1 MVLFLRE
8 AMRAIASLGCPT
20 HKRTEGRAPVWGS
33 EFTSKRRRTTGG
45 DPAETAA
52 SAFYDFV
59 QMYVHHVQMRVQTR
73 RLAHGPFQLA
83 VH

>member
-1 MVLFLRE
+1 MDFQIFCELSSLLLNLLFFGSWVLE
-8 AMRAIASLGCPT
+8 ARP
-20 HKRTEGRAPVWGS
+20 
-33 EFTSKRRRTTGG
+33 
-45 DPAETAA
+45 

-83 VH
+83 VHECINQFQQPG

>member
-1 MVLFLRE
+1 MTYDAKRPLQGVAELERYKALAFL
-8 AMRAIASLGCPT
+8 AS
-20 HKRTEGRAPVWGS
+20 
-33 EFTSKRRRTTGG
+33 
-45 DPAETAA
+45 

>member
-1 MVLFLRE
+1 MPFGFV
-8 AMRAIASLGCPT
+8 SPT
-20 HKRTEGRAPVWGS
+20 HKRAEGRAQVRGS
-33 EFTSKRRRTTGG
+33 EFTSKDAALHGG

>member
-1 MVLFLRE
+1 VLLVRQG
-8 AMRAIASLGCPT
+8 AIYHCTDRQTDTIEIPGTEILGRIFTRSLGALL
-20 HKRTEGRAPVWGS
+20 KRPV
-33 EFTSKRRRTTGG
+33 FNIIK
-45 DPAETAA
+45 A